1 MNDALAIQ
9 IKLSGKKSIGQVNN
23 MLKLTAEEFLSTIGN
38 VYRLRN
44 SDIYI
49 IPIIVPHDVR
59 TDLLIAI
66 KDMENDYGFILE
78 NENVYL

>member
-9 IKLSGKKSIGQVNN
+9 IKLSGKKSIGQINN
-23 MLKLTAEEFLSTIGN
+23 ILKLTAEEFLSTIGN
-38 VYRLRN
+38 VYRIRN

-49 IPIIVPHDVR
+49 IPIIVPHDTR
-59 TDLLIAI
+59 ADLLVAVR
-66 KDMENDYGFILE
+66 DLENDYGFILE

>member
-9 IKLSGKKSIGQVNN
+9 IKLSGKKSIGQINH

-38 VYRLRN
+38 VYRVRN

-49 IPIIVPHDVR
+49 IPIIVPHDDR

-66 KDMENDYGFILE
+66 RDMENDYGFVLE

>member
-9 IKLSGKKSIGQVNN
+9 IRLNGQKSIGQINN
-23 MLKLTAEEFLSTIGN
+23 MIKLMAEEFMSTIGN
-38 VYRLRN
+38 VYRVRN

-59 TDLLIAI
+59 ADLIVAI
-66 KDMENDYGFILE
+66 RDMENNYGFILE

>member
-9 IKLSGKKSIGQVNN
+9 IKVSGKKSIGQINN

-38 VYRLRN
+38 VFRVRN

-49 IPIIVPHDVR
+49 IPIIVPHDDR
-59 TDLLIAI
+59 ADLLIAI
-66 KDMENDYGFILE
+66 RDMENDYGFVLE